1 MIGAPVSGLLLGL
14 DGAMGL
20 KGWQWLFIVEG
31 VPSVLLG
38 LVTWFYLTDQP
49 EHATW
54 LTLEAEGVA
63 GFKAQGRDRRQTGRD
78 ASGRSARRCHR
89 QK

>member
-20 KGWQWLFIVEG
+20 KGWQWLFIIEG

-38 LVTWFYLTDQP
+38 LVTWFYLTDRP
-49 EHATW
+49 EHADLADAGT
-54 LTLEAEGVA
+54 EGLA
-63 GFKAQGRDRRQTGRD
+63 GLKAQCRDRRQAGRQ
-78 ASGRSARRCHR
+78 SSHPG
-89 QK
+89 

>member
-20 KGWQWLFIVEG
+20 KGWQWLFIIEG

-38 LVTWFYLTDQP
+38 IVTWFYLTDRP
-49 EHATW
+49 AKADW
-54 LTLEAEGVA
+54 LTPSRRPGCPP
-63 GFKAQGRDRRQTGRD
+63 GSKA
-78 ASGRSARRCHR
+78 RSPPSRPRSI
-89 QK
+89 